1 MFERFKKDDE
11 AAERRAAERGDGAPN
26 GRTAVAE
33 RPAEER
39 TTAMDDERSERTTEP
54 GATRTR
60 DEAAAAPAT
69 RRQAPARRGATAATA
84 AGTAPRREHMAV
96 AHERQREEFGGINW
110 GAAFFGW
117 LVAVGLGSLLTAILV
132 AAGAAVGLTED
143 VSTSDATANAD
154 TVGLGGAIALL
165 VVLMIAY
172 YCGGYVAG
180 RMSRFDGT
188 RQGFGAWLFGI
199 AVAIVLAVAAVILG
213 DQYNVLE
220 QLNLPSLP
228 VGDSTLT
235 TGGAIALAAVVL
247 GTLLTAVTGGKAGE
261 RYHRKVDR
269 AGFVD

>member
-1 MFERFKKDDE
+1 MFERFKRDTEESDR
-11 AAERRAAERGDGAPN
+11 ATTPARGSRAAN

-33 RPAEER
+33 RPVEGR
-39 TTAMDDERSERTTEP
+39 TATTGGAEP

-60 DEAAAAPAT
+60 EEPAT
-69 RRQAPARRGATAATA
+69 RRHAPAATGAAV
-84 AGTAPRREHMAV
+84 GTREHMHA
-96 AHERQREEFGGINW
+96 ARARQREEYGGINW

-117 LVAVGLGSLLTAILV
+117 LVAVGLGSLLVAILA
-132 AAGAAVGLTED
+132 AAGAAVGLTEN
-143 VSTSDATANAD
+143 VSETDATSNAE
-154 TVGLGGAIALL
+154 TLGLGGAIALL

-180 RMSRFDGT
+180 RMSRFDGA

-199 AVAIVLAVAAVILG
+199 AVTIVLALAAVILG
-213 DQYNVLE
+213 SEYNVLD

-228 VGDSTLT
+228 VGDATLT

-247 GTLLTAVTGGKAGE
+247 GTLLAAVVGGKAGE

>member
-1 MFERFKKDDE
+1 VFERFKRDDE
-11 AAERRAAERGDGAPN
+11 SQRREQREGAPN

-33 RPAEER
+33 RPSEER
-39 TTAMDDERSERTTEP
+39 TTAMETGRTEP

-60 DEAAAAPAT
+60 DEAMREEPATTRHAPA
-69 RRQAPARRGATAATA
+69 RGATAAAAGGTA
-84 AGTAPRREHMAV
+84 ARREHMHA
-96 AHERQREEFGGINW
+96 ARERQREEYGGVNW

-117 LVAVGLGSLLTAILV
+117 LVAVGLGSLLVAILA
-132 AAGAAVGLTED
+132 AAGAAVGLTEN
-143 VSTSDATANAD
+143 VSQTDATSNAE
-154 TVGLGGAIALL
+154 TLGLGGAIALL

-180 RMSRFDGT
+180 RMSRFDGA

-199 AVAIVLAVAAVILG
+199 AVTILLALAAVILG
-213 DQYNVLE
+213 SEYNVLD
-220 QLNLPSLP
+220 QLNLPALP
-228 VGDSTLT
+228 VGDATLT

-247 GTLLTAVTGGKAGE
+247 GTLLAAVVGGKAGE

>member
-1 MFERFKKDDE
+1 MFERFKRDDDTSRRDT
-11 AAERRAAERGDGAPN
+11 AADRQETAN

-33 RPAEER
+33 RPSEER
-39 TTAMDDERSERTTEP
+39 TTAMEGGR
-54 GATRTR
+54 GATRER
-60 DEAAAAPAT
+60 DEAATRREEPAT
-69 RRQAPARRGATAATA
+69 RRHAPAGGAAAATA
-84 AGTAPRREHMAV
+84 GGTVARREHMHA
-96 AHERQREEFGGINW
+96 ARERQREEYGGINW

-117 LVAVGLGSLLTAILV
+117 LVAVGLGSLLVAILA

-143 VSTSDATANAD
+143 VSTSDATSNAE

-165 VVLMIAY
+165 AVLMIAY

-180 RMSRFDGT
+180 RMSRFDGA
-188 RQGFGAWLFGI
+188 RQGLGAWLFGI
-199 AVAIVLAVAAVILG
+199 LVTIALALAAVILG
-213 DQYNVLE
+213 SEYNVLE

-247 GTLLTAVTGGKAGE
+247 GTLLAAVVGGKAGE

>member
-1 MFERFKKDDE
+1 VFERFKKDDE
-11 AAERRAAERGDGAPN
+11 GSQRRTAAGQRESAPN

-33 RPAEER
+33 RSSEER
-39 TTAMDDERSERTTEP
+39 TTAMEAERGERTTAP

-60 DEAAAAPAT
+60 DEEAAT
-69 RRQAPARRGATAATA
+69 RRHAPASGAA
-84 AGTAPRREHMAV
+84 AGAAGGTVARREHMHA
-96 AHERQREEFGGINW
+96 ARERQREEFGGINW

-117 LVAVGLGSLLTAILV
+117 LVAVGLGSLLVAILA
-132 AAGAAVGLTED
+132 AAGAAVGLTEN
-143 VSTSDATANAD
+143 VTEADATSNAE
-154 TVGLGGAIALL
+154 TLGLGGAIALL

-180 RMSRFDGT
+180 RMSRFDGA
-188 RQGFGAWLFGI
+188 RQGFGAWMFGI
-199 AVAIVLAVAAVILG
+199 AVTILLALAAVILG
-213 DQYNVLE
+213 SEYNVLD

-228 VGDSTLT
+228 VGDATLT

-247 GTLLTAVTGGKAGE
+247 GTLLAAVVGGKAGE